1 VRILVFCPAIG
12 TESGSGIRS
21 RLIVDG
27 LSRCGDDVC
36 ILAWKV
42 PTGFV
47 EPRASV
53 QLLAEEEPVVEGIV
67 RAARSFSPDILYG
80 ITEAEADAV
89 ADGGKRLGIPVAFD
103 IHGLGFVEVLELGKG
118 HGPRYPRVKKS
129 LRWLARIPSA
139 AAVTAAN
146 PRLVPV
152 LRRLNRGTEPVV
164 GMTDVG
170 RFRPEG
176 ESVRLGS
183 GRGRIQVLYA
193 GNYFRWQGVPLLME
207 AIGRLLDDGEP
218 FEFTLV
224 GTVGRDPVRMEEW
237 KARFPAE
244 QVRFLDAVEYSRIAE
259 YYRGADATVLPRPFL
274 FSTYLAFPQKLVDS
288 MASGRAVVATDIA
301 PHRFALRSPEAGVL
315 CPATPDGLS
324 EGIRRTK
331 EDPFRERISE
341 TARREAVTRYCHLR
355 QTGRIHDL
363 FRSVLRGS

>member
-1 VRILVFCPAIG
+1 VRILIFCPAIG

-21 RLIVDG
+21 RLIVEG
-27 LSRCGDDVC
+27 LPRCGDDVC
-36 ILAWKV
+36 VVAWKV
-42 PTGFV
+42 PPGLG

-53 QLLAEEEPVVEGIV
+53 QLLGEGEPVEAGIA
-67 RAARSFSPDILYG
+67 RAARSFRPDIVYG
-80 ITEAEADAV
+80 ITEAEASAV
-89 ADGGKRLGIPVAFD
+89 AGAAKTLGIPVAFD

-129 LRWLARIPSA
+129 LRWLARIPFA

-152 LRRLNRGTEPVV
+152 LRRLNRRTEPVV

-176 ESVRLGS
+176 ESARLGS
-183 GRGRIQVLYA
+183 GKGRVQVLYA
-193 GNYFRWQGVPLLME
+193 GNYYRWQGVPLLME

-224 GTVGRDPVRMEEW
+224 GTVGRDPDRLERW
-237 KARFPAE
+237 KSRFPAE
-244 QVRFLDAVEYSRIAE
+244 QVRFLDAVEYARVAE
-259 YYRGADATVLPRPFL
+259 YYRGADVTVLPRPFL
-274 FSTYLAFPQKLVDS
+274 FTTYLAFPQKLVDS

-315 CPATPDGLS
+315 CAATPGGLA

-331 EDPFRERISE
+331 DGPFRERLSE
-341 TARREAVTRYCHLR
+341 TARREAVARFCHLK

-363 FRSVLRGS
+363 FRSVLGGA